1 MRSRKY
7 EVMGIDGKLFKRLQ
21 QQANRENITVDV
33 LVHRYLSYGLTNWAD
48 VIADFLQT
56 NKIKNNLE
64 ENYII

>member
-33 LVHRYLSYGLTNWAD
+33 LVHRYLSYGLTNWFD
-48 VIADFLQT
+48 VIADFY
-56 NKIKNNLE
+56 KPIK
-64 ENYII
+64 

>member
-33 LVHRYLSYGLTNWAD
+33 LAHRYLSYGLTNWAD
-48 VIADFLQT
+48 VIADYY
-56 NKIKNNLE
+56 KPIK
-64 ENYII
+64 